1 MRDFNID
8 RDSISSEEVSTFKDF
23 KSILRKH
30 SQTSEDLAKIK
41 PVKNNS
47 ILYWSIGI
55 IGILA
60 TSTLIVLNSS
70 YESPVEDKLVVN
82 DFVETKKR
90 LEDKPSKSK
99 PVLIENSIE
108 WSTIIKTPKQP
119 ISELVN
125 AQTFS
130 ASRIEYVEFDSFKD
144 IKTLLPG
151 IQKSD
156 ADFVLNTIVFKIEH
170 KEEIT
175 VSNKNELYKFG
186 EESKWLKVDFKP
198 VLMPFI
204 EKPNLYHLGEN
215 GLKVHFKDFK
225 GPASKYKNVYW
236 KPIDINDYDEVD
248 QIIANGLTDIKVKN
262 ADINGVYNLTFISDH
277 LTVRINAYPCLIKE
291 DFDLAMKEYN
301 FKLQKAQEAMISSPK
316 QYLLEKGI
324 YTIK

>member
-1 MRDFNID
+1 MYFRKEAKNRTVNIETEAIGDIFEEMEEELYVEEKEKLATILTTLNDERLSLIEMRFFEKRSFKDIADIMGITENNAKVKVYRTLDKIKKHFNID

-70 YESPVEDKLVVN
+70 YESSVEDDFVVN

-90 LEDKPSKSK
+90 LEDKSSKAK

-204 EKPNLYHLGEN
+204 E
-215 GLKVHFKDFK
+215 
-225 GPASKYKNVYW
+225 
-236 KPIDINDYDEVD
+236 
-248 QIIANGLTDIKVKN
+248 
-262 ADINGVYNLTFISDH
+262 
-277 LTVRINAYPCLIKE
+277 
-291 DFDLAMKEYN
+291 
-301 FKLQKAQEAMISSPK
+301 
-316 QYLLEKGI
+316 
-324 YTIK
+324 